1 LPFFLSSD
9 ILQSRL
15 LSRVVPLSILWRPAR
30 LGGLPPRLERLV
42 LPTLNGRDMARDHA
56 LALIVLLAL
65 GLCGC
70 DRGEPSS
77 ESRDQTVVPDQEIDG
92 FTLTQTRDGT
102 KVWVLRADRALVF
115 EEAGR
120 VEMVAFRVDFFSD
133 NGEVRSTLTA
143 REGLLMRRT
152 NDMEAYR
159 DVVVVAE
166 DGTRLTT
173 DRLAWNERTGKIESD
188 RFVRVVKDR
197 DEFTGVGL
205 EADPDLKNIRVKSE
219 FKAYVRNADGE
230 LVEEE

>member
-1 LPFFLSSD
+1 
-9 ILQSRL
+9 
-15 LSRVVPLSILWRPAR
+15 
-30 LGGLPPRLERLV
+30 
-42 LPTLNGRDMARDHA
+42 LNGRDMARDRA
-56 LALIVLLAL
+56 LALIVLLVL
-65 GLCGC
+65 SLCGC
-70 DRGEPSS
+70 ERGEPSS

-102 KVWVLRADRALVF
+102 KVWVLKADRALIF

-120 VEMVAFRVDFFSD
+120 VEMVAFRVDFFSE
-133 NGEVRSTLTA
+133 NGQVRSTLTA

-173 DRLAWNERTGKIESD
+173 DRLTWNERTGKIESD